1 MQTHDVIRTE
11 SGDASG
17 AASCTSRIGGVLLA
31 TLALPGLA
39 ALCTL
44 AAPAAHAENAPEH
57 ATVALSYGN
66 YHDNQPGWDR
76 LHVKAPQVYV
86 QVPVAGEWAVE
97 GSWVGDSVSGAS
109 PRLYTQRSGA
119 SVMHDYRSAG
129 DVKVT
134 RYLDRSAYA
143 VSLSHSD
150 EHDYTSRALGLEG
163 RWSSDDNNRTW
174 SLGYGGSYDTITSSN
189 GVAEHQRKRSHE
201 LMGGVTQV
209 LTPNDIA
216 QVNLT
221 RSVGTGYFNDPYKL
235 FDQRPS
241 LRQSWIG
248 LLRWNHA
255 LPDLGAALR
264 SSYRYHSDS
273 FGVRSHTL
281 GLEWV
286 QPSGAWTF
294 TPGVRYT
301 TQSAAKFYV
310 DPVLNAQGGYDALGT
325 LMRLAPLAGDKS
337 ADQRLAAWG
346 AVTLSLKA
354 SYAVTPDTSVSF
366 KLERYR
372 QSTDLR
378 LGGNGSAGLAPLRA
392 QFVQVGLTHRF

>member
-1 MQTHDVIRTE
+1 MQTHDLIPTDF
-11 SGDASG
+11 GDALAATSG
-17 AASCTSRIGGVLLA
+17 AASGASRIGGVLLA

-57 ATVALSYGN
+57 ATVAVSYGD
-66 YHDNQPGWDR
+66 YRDGQPGWDR
-76 LHVKAPQVYV
+76 VHVKAPQVYV
-86 QVPVAGEWAVE
+86 QVPVAGQWSVE
-97 GSWVGDSVSGAS
+97 GAWVGDSVSGAT
-109 PRLYTQRSGA
+109 PRMHTQRSGA
-119 SVMHDYRSAG
+119 SVMHDDRSAV

-134 RYLDRSAYA
+134 RYLDRSAYSA
-143 VSLSHSD
+143 SLSHSD
-150 EHDYTSRALGLEG
+150 EHDYTSQALGLEG

-174 SLGYGGSYDTITSSN
+174 SLGYGGSYDTINSTN
-189 GVAEHQRKRSHE
+189 NVAINQHKRTRE

-209 LTPNDIA
+209 LTPSDIA

-221 RSVGTGYFNDPYKL
+221 RSVGTGYYDDPYKL
-235 FDQRPS
+235 FDQRPGQ
-241 LRQSWIG
+241 RNAWIG

-255 LPDLGAALR
+255 LESYGAALH

-286 QPSGAWTF
+286 QPTGAWTF

-310 DPVLNAQGGYDALGT
+310 DPVLNAQGQDDMLWFYKLTGN
-325 LMRLAPLAGDKS
+325 KS

-346 AVTLSLKA
+346 AITLSLKA
-354 SYAVTPDTSVSF
+354 SYAVTPDTSVSV

-372 QSTDLR
+372 QSAALR
-378 LGGNGSAGLAPLRA
+378 LGGGGSPGLDPFHA
-392 QFVQVGLTHRF
+392 QFIQVGLTHRF